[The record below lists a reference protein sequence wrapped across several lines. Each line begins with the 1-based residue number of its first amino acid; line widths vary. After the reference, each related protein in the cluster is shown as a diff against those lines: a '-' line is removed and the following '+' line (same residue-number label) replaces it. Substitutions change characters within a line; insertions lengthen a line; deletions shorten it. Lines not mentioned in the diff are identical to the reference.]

1 MIITL
6 SPSPSLDR
14 TYPLDGFVFGAV
26 NRALASTVEASGK
39 GVNVSRA
46 LAAAGTPTV
55 AVLPL
60 GGAEGAQLAGLLAAE
75 GIATAPVGVGQP
87 TRTNITLAL
96 PGDTTKVNAP
106 ATALTGDDQIAL
118 LQVLDEH
125 ARRHPGGWICVAGAL
140 PPGTDSFLARVIV
153 LARRR
158 GVRTA
163 VDSSGPALAAAAA
176 AGPDL
181 IAPNHVELAE
191 VVGRDPAGWAQ
202 DGSAGDVAAAADW
215 ARELAALTGGA
226 VLATL
231 GAAGALLYDGGAAFH
246 AAAAPVVPVNTV
258 GAGDALL
265 AGYLHASWNGSGPA
279 AALATAVAWG
289 TAACLLPGTS
299 GPIAATAHP
308 EAVTVRELPG

>member
-14 TYPLDGFVFGAV
+14 TYPLDHLVFGAV
-26 NRALASTVEASGK
+26 NRARATTVEASGK

-46 LAAAGTPTV
+46 LAGAGTPTV

-60 GGAEGAQLAGLLAAE
+60 GGAEGAQLAALLEAE
-75 GIATAPVGVGQP
+75 GIAAAAVQVTEP
-87 TRTNITLAL
+87 TRTNVTLAL

-106 ATALTGDDQIAL
+106 ATSLTAPDQQSLLDTLDDLAQ
-118 LQVLDEH
+118 
-125 ARRHPGGWICVAGAL
+125 RHSGGWLCIAGAL
-140 PPGTDSFLARVIV
+140 PAGADSLLTRVIE
-153 LARRR
+153 LAGRR

-163 VDSSGPALAAAAA
+163 VDSSGSALAAAAA

-191 VVGRDPAGWAQ
+191 VVGADPAGWAQ
-202 DGSAGDVAAAADW
+202 DGSAGDVAAAAGW
-215 ARELAALTGGA
+215 ARALAGRTGGA

-231 GAAGALLYDGGAAFH
+231 GAAGALLCDGRTTFH
-246 AAAAPVVPVNTV
+246 AASAPVVPVNTV

-265 AGYLHASWNGSGPA
+265 AGYLHASWAGSEPA
-279 AALATAVAWG
+279 EALATAVAWG

-299 GPIAATAHP
+299 GPIAATARP